1 MEPFISKHADDVI
14 GALSGFDRLVF
25 RGTLRMLAHR
35 GGMMT
40 YLWAVQVLLKHFA
53 HHAEALTN
61 QLREASEV
69 AARRSGRPI
78 RYLPSSVTNKEQIA
92 REIAAADGITK
103 GLICILTAVE
113 VCQTYELVRDRE
125 SKHLNLEPR
134 RRKCLHLYH
143 YYIHPVLG
151 FMHARIQTW
160 FPFSIQICVNGREWL
175 ARSMDA
181 ARIKYVRRDNC
192 FIWLKDPERAQQL
205 MDQQLATAW
214 PELLDSIARELNP
227 MHDTMFQAYPM
238 EYYWSV
244 YQSEWATDIMFSD
257 TESLDRLYPGLVHHG
272 LTTFLSPDVMR
283 FLGRNVPP
291 SGNIPPRLMAE
302 VTSDVKRRPEGVR
315 IKHRLG
321 ENSIKLYNKQ
331 GSVLRVETTINDAAG
346 FKSFRT
352 PEGKPEAEKS
362 WHRMRKGI
370 ADLRRRA
377 ETSQAANNRYLKA
390 LASVEDTRS
399 LGELTTGLCQPV
411 RRDGRRARPLNPHA
425 PDDAK
430 LFDAISRGEFT
441 INGFRN
447 RDLRELLF
455 EDADASPEDQR
466 RHSAA
471 VSRKLTL
478 LRMHRLIRKV
488 TSTHR
493 YHLTVQGRIVV
504 TALMTARNTS
514 TQALTRLAA

>member
-1 MEPFISKHADDVI
+1 MEPFVSKHADDVI
-14 GALSGFDRLVF
+14 GTLSGFDRLVF
-25 RGTLRMLAHR
+25 RGTLRILAHR
-35 GGMMT
+35 AGMMA
-40 YLWAVQVLLKHFA
+40 YLWAVQVLLKNFA
-53 HHAEALTN
+53 SHAEALTR
-61 QLREASEV
+61 QLREASEE
-69 AARRSGRPI
+69 AARRTGRPI

-92 REIAAADGITK
+92 REIAEADGITK

-113 VCQTYELVRDRE
+113 VCQSYELVRDRE
-125 SKHLNLEPR
+125 SKHLNLVPR
-134 RRKCLHLYH
+134 LRKCLHLYH
-143 YYIHPVLG
+143 YYIHPKLG

-160 FPFSIQICVNGREWL
+160 FPFSIQICLNGREWL

-181 ARIKYVRRDNC
+181 ARMKYVRRDNC
-192 FIWLKDPERAQQL
+192 FTWLKNPERAQRLIDRQL
-205 MDQQLATAW
+205 QAAW
-214 PELLDSIARELNP
+214 PELLNGIARDLNP
-227 MHDTMFQAYPM
+227 IHDAMFQAYPM
-238 EYYWSV
+238 EYYWSA
-244 YQSEWATDIMFSD
+244 YQTEWATDIMFYD
-257 TESLDRLYPGLVHHG
+257 TEALDRLYPGLVHHG
-272 LTTFLSPDVMR
+272 MTTFSSPDVMR

-302 VTSDVKRRPEGVR
+302 VMSDVKRRPEGVR

-352 PEGKPEAEKS
+352 PEGKPDAEKS

-390 LASVEDTRS
+390 LASVEDTTP
-399 LGELTTGLCQPV
+399 LGELTAGLCRPV
-411 RRDGRRARPLNPHA
+411 TRDGRRARPRNPYA

-430 LFDAISRGEFT
+430 LFDAISRGEFA

-447 RDLRELLF
+447 RDLRELLCD
-455 EDADASPEDQR
+455 DANASPKDIK
-466 RHSAA
+466 RHAAA
-471 VSRKLTL
+471 VSRKLAL

-488 TSTHR
+488 RGTHR
-493 YHLTVQGRIVV
+493 YHLTVHGRIVV
-504 TALMTARNTS
+504 TALMTAKFVS
-514 TQALTRLAA
+514 TEALTRLAA

>member
-1 MEPFISKHADDVI
+1 VATGII

-25 RGTLRMLAHR
+25 RGTLRMVAHR

-40 YLWAVQVLLKHFA
+40 YLWAVQVLLKNFA
-53 HHAEALTN
+53 RHAEALTKE
-61 QLREASEV
+61 LRDASEA
-69 AARRSGRPI
+69 AARRTGRPI

-113 VCQTYELVRDRE
+113 LCQTYELVRDRE
-125 SKHLNLEPR
+125 NKHLNLVPR

-143 YYIHPVLG
+143 YYLHPVLG

-181 ARIKYVRRDNC
+181 ARMKYGRRDNC
-192 FIWLKDPERAQQL
+192 FTWLRDPERAQQL

-214 PELLDSIARELNP
+214 PELLDSIARDLNP

-238 EYYWSV
+238 EYSWSA
-244 YQSEWATDIMFSD
+244 YQTEWATDIMFHD

-272 LTTFLSPDVMR
+272 LMTFVSPDVMR

-291 SGNIPPRLMAE
+291 AGNIPPRLLAE
-302 VTSDVKRRPEGVR
+302 LSSDVKRRPEGVR

-321 ENSIKLYNKQ
+321 ENSIKLYNK
-331 GSVLRVETTINDAAG
+331 
-346 FKSFRT
+346 
-352 PEGKPEAEKS
+352 
-362 WHRMRKGI
+362 
-370 ADLRRRA
+370 
-377 ETSQAANNRYLKA
+377 
-390 LASVEDTRS
+390 
-399 LGELTTGLCQPV
+399 
-411 RRDGRRARPLNPHA
+411 
-425 PDDAK
+425 
-430 LFDAISRGEFT
+430 T

-455 EDADASPEDQR
+455 DDADASPEDRR
-466 RHSAA
+466 RHAAA
-471 VSRKLTL
+471 VSRKLAL

-488 TSTHR
+488 TGTHR

-504 TALMTARNTS
+504 TAMITARNTS
-514 TQALTRLAA
+514 AQALTTLAA